1 VDSAKPL
8 SAAELSMIEA
18 ATSAVPLPLRG
29 RRWPVTAE
37 TRIVSLT
44 TIEGD
49 QVLYGGRGRFIEPAL
64 AEYLATVKPELV
76 ARMVAEIRA
85 GRDQEPAQA
94 TPPEGLYC
102 YVCAAYHQPGP
113 CPE

>member
-1 VDSAKPL
+1 MDSAKSL

-18 ATSAVPLPLRG
+18 AISAVPLPLRD
-29 RRWPVTAE
+29 RRWPAAAE

-44 TIEGD
+44 TIEGA

-64 AEYLATVKPELV
+64 AEYLATVKPEMV

-94 TPPEGLYC
+94 APPEGLYC
-102 YVCAAYHQPGP
+102 YSCASYHQPGP